1 MFSARLYIR
10 ILLQVVAIVLVAGLG
25 VAGIVT
31 GRAVILGFVA
41 LFIAAWLISLL
52 VYYLN
57 ASNRRIQ
64 LFLDAIEDDESML
77 CFPEDIGS
85 REQRRLHAAF
95 NRIHMLMTENRR
107 KAFDRELHC
116 KEYESWDK
124 LMHVLTHEIMNS
136 IAPVVSLSGTLLSYF
151 RTKDAPKSSGEITD
165 ATIRKTIRGLDT
177 IKSQGQTLMHFT
189 ESYRQFAYLKQPE
202 PEPFPL
208 TYLLQNL
215 QTLYLPDMQR
225 QHIDFSLVLFQ
236 PEITVHADEKLLYLS
251 GTDKL
256 WDKVIAMTGIRHR
269 SPTARQ
275 RQMVADW
282 GRDFS
287 EDMLQLACDIMKEN
301 ADKPSLKYMDS
312 VLRRWKKEGL
322 TTPAQVQEQ
331 QQSFTAAKAKK
342 ADGRLQGKPSYDL
355 EQIKRDT
362 MNNTDIKF

>member
-1 MFSARLYIR
+1 MGAPVSQTVHPPVAEPPKPKKETLSPPRLTPR
-10 ILLQVVAIVLVAGLG
+10 D
-25 VAGIVT
+25 IVT
-31 GRAVILGFVA
+31 LCRENSALSDLLTEAQTVLGRTISTAEQEMLVNMHIYYELPPEVILMLLGYYRGEKEKGRSINLAYINKMANSWSEDGVRTVA
-41 LFIAAWLISLL
+41 
-52 VYYLN
+52 
-57 ASNRRIQ
+57 
-64 LFLDAIEDDESML
+64 D
-77 CFPEDIGS
+77 
-85 REQRRLHAAF
+85 
-95 NRIHMLMTENRR
+95 
-107 KAFDRELHC
+107 
-116 KEYESWDK
+116 
-124 LMHVLTHEIMNS
+124 
-136 IAPVVSLSGTLLSYF
+136 
-151 RTKDAPKSSGEITD
+151 
-165 ATIRKTIRGLDT
+165 
-177 IKSQGQTLMHFT
+177 
-189 ESYRQFAYLKQPE
+189 
-202 PEPFPL
+202 
-208 TYLLQNL
+208 
-215 QTLYLPDMQR
+215 
-225 QHIDFSLVLFQ
+225 
-236 PEITVHADEKLLYLS
+236 ADEKLLYLS